1 MFHEEVRWEVDK
13 YYGKVLVDYMHR
25 QLLKSHVLHCDET
38 HGGSNSV
45 NMAGNAFLNVKTMNS
60 LPVSV
65 GIVPPEHA
73 TGAAITVVVALTNT
87 FTIQPK
93 PNVNT
98 E

>member
-1 MFHEEVRWEVDK
+1 
-13 YYGKVLVDYMHR
+13 
-25 QLLKSHVLHCDET
+25 
-38 HGGSNSV
+38 
-45 NMAGNAFLNVKTMNS
+45 MAGNASLNVKTMNS